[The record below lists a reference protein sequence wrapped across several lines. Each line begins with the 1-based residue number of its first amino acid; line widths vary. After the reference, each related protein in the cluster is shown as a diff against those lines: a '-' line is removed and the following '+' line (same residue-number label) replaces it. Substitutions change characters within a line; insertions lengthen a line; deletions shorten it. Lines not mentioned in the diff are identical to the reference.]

1 MNTKGSYRCD
11 CKEGFYKAGD
21 WCIGKYICYITTIV
35 SVQINAHDMYI
46 SGADNG
52 VSNPFPLQFQG
63 DASSSRLT

>member
-11 CKEGFYKAGD
+11 CKEGYYKAGGG
-21 WCIGKYICYITTIV
+21 CNGKYTYNITTIV